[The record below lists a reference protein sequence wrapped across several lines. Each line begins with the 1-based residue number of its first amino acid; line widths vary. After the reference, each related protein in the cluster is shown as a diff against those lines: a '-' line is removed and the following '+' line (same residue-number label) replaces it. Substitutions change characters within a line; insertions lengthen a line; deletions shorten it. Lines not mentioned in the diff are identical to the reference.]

1 MDFALSEQQEMLR
14 KMARDFLDRE
24 CPSSLVR
31 QMAEDEKGYSPE
43 LWEKMAQLG
52 WMGLILPQEYGGSEG
67 NFFDLCVLL
76 EEMGRVCLPSP
87 FFSTIVLGALLI
99 MDAGSEEQKRE
110 LLSKV
115 ASGQMFLS
123 LALTEPSARWDAK
136 GVALKAI
143 PDGDNYI
150 LDGTKLFVP
159 DANIADFIIVAT
171 RTQEGTKGEEGITI
185 FLLNAKDRGINI
197 TPLKTISGDK
207 QCSVVFN
214 HVKVNKANIVGEVD
228 KGWQILQ
235 KVLDKATAAKCC
247 EMVGGAQRVLEM
259 AVDYAKQ
266 RVQFGRPIGSFQAI
280 QHYCANMATDVDG
293 SRFIAYQATWKVSQ
307 GLPCSQEVA
316 WAKAWVSEAYRR
328 VTALGHQI
336 FGAIGFCEDHDM
348 PLYFKRAKAS
358 ELFLGDSF
366 FHQEKIAQVL
376 GI

>member
-1 MDFALSEQQEMLR
+1 MDFALTEQQEMLR
-14 KMARDFLDRE
+14 KMARDFLSRE

-31 QMAEDEKGYSPE
+31 QMVEDEKGYSPE
-43 LWEKMAQLG
+43 LWEEMAQLG
-52 WMGLILPQEYGGSEG
+52 WMELILPQEYSGSEG
-67 NFFDLCVLL
+67 NFLDLCVLL

-99 MDAGSEEQKRE
+99 IDAGSEEQKRE
-110 LLSKV
+110 LLPKV
-115 ASGQMFLS
+115 ASGQMLLT

-150 LDGTKLFVP
+150 LNGTKLFVP
-159 DANIADFIIVAT
+159 DANVSDFIVVVA
-171 RTQEGTKGEEGITI
+171 RTQEGMKGEEGITL
-185 FLLNAKDRGINI
+185 FLLNTKDHSINI

-214 HVKVNKANIVGEVD
+214 HVKINRKNVLGEVD
-228 KGWQILQ
+228 KGWQIID

-280 QHYCANMATDVDG
+280 QYYCANMATDVDG
-293 SRFIAYQATWKVSQ
+293 SRFIAYQAVWRVSE
-307 GLPCSQEVA
+307 GLPCAKEVA

-348 PLYFKRAKAS
+348 PLYSKRAKAS

-366 FHQEKIAQVL
+366 FHQDKIAQSL
-376 GI
+376 DI